1 MTIRGV
7 RINSEIFMNEL
18 QIQYET
24 VLAPGSG
31 VIFESKAAPQGV
43 LNRGERIMKIVPQDK
58 LLADVWVTN
67 KDIGYIKVGQ
77 KAKIRV
83 AAYDYTEFGEIE
95 GKIIAIDADVL
106 PPDQEVNS
114 YRYGVKIE
122 LDRNHLVRKNISV
135 PVISGMAITAN
146 IKLRD
151 KRLISIVSDIFSDN
165 EEAIIQLRQ

>member
-1 MTIRGV
+1 
-7 RINSEIFMNEL
+7 
-18 QIQYET
+18 
-24 VLAPGSG
+24 
-31 VIFESKAAPQGV
+31 
-43 LNRGERIMKIVPQDK
+43 MKIVPQDK

-77 KAKIRV
+77 KAKVRV

-95 GKIIAIDADVL
+95 GKIIAIDADVV
-106 PPDQEVNS
+106 PPDQELNA

-122 LDRNHLVRKNISV
+122 LENNYLTRKEVNV
-135 PVISGMAITAN
+135 PIISGMAITAN